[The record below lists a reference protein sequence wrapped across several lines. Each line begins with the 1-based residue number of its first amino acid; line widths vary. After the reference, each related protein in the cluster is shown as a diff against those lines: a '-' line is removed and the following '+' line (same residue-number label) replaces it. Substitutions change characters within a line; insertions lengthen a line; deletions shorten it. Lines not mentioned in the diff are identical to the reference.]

1 MRPCNF
7 FPTGSTDLA
16 VVRNDGIIELYA
28 LVGDDEFE
36 LRASKKINE
45 AITGVEAGSYKGF
58 SDCEFIISTFS
69 GRILLLRSSEVNQ
82 RKGSAVKDDKK
93 LSKDQEAKIK

>member
-7 FPTGSTDLA
+7 FRTGSTDLA

-45 AITGVEAGSYKGF
+45 AITGIEAGSFRGF
-58 SDCEFIISTFS
+58 SECEFIISTFS
-69 GRILLLRSSEVNQ
+69 GRILLLRSSEDNQ
-82 RKGSAVKDDKK
+82 RKGSMTKDDKK
-93 LSKDQEAKIK
+93 LIKD